1 MERGPLTKSPHYRPV
16 AEVVAQR
23 VGGEIVLVHLKT
35 NEIYALNETGAVL
48 WELLTEFSDPR
59 ELQRELASRFDADGD
74 ELAAE
79 VDRML
84 NSLADA
90 KLVTADAA

>member
-1 MERGPLTKSPHYRPV
+1 MTEGHLYRPV

-23 VGGEIVLVHLKT
+23 VGGEIVLVHLGT

-48 WELLTEFSDPR
+48 WELLAEFSDPR
-59 ELQRELASRFDADGD
+59 ELERELASRFDAED
-74 ELAAE
+74 EALRGE

-84 NSLADA
+84 TSLADA
-90 KLVTADAA
+90 KLVTAHAG